1 MLNVGG
7 RIQGGDGM
15 TEIMAMLAF
24 VVWVVTV
31 EIRLAKLYAHIDFLE
46 DRVVD
51 VDARTCI
58 LEGRKK

>member
-1 MLNVGG
+1 
-7 RIQGGDGM
+7 M
-15 TEIMAMLAF
+15 TEIMTMLAF
-24 VVWVVTV
+24 AVWVVTV
-31 EIRLAKLYAHIDFLE
+31 EIRLARLYAYIDFLE